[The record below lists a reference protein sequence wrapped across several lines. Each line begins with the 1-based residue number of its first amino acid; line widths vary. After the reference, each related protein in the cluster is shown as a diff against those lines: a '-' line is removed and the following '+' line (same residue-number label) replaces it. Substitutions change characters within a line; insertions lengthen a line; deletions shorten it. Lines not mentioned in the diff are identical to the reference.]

1 MKRNAYDNDELVPTM
16 DIPVLVLK
24 ESIANQFSDPTFSR
38 KDFLSKI
45 LESIKSDKDEF
56 QYDEEETQA
65 LNKIHSDL
73 MVDLLELFQSYLGI
87 GVNNIGELSD
97 DDQDEIMITL
107 YTYFILNMKK
117 NFVQLVMYFIKNK
130 TSEVLTISELKKDI
144 TTLSYKSE
152 IEDPDTLRLLANIC
166 GIIEYCINSVTTIDQ
181 FLEYTAH
188 PDRPESSDIN
198 RYYDDFTLTGNFI
211 RNYSDMI
218 TPDLMSEIEI
228 KIREKILKMYRNSRK
243 DVE

>member
-144 TTLSYKSE
+144 TTLS
-152 IEDPDTLRLLANIC
+152 
-166 GIIEYCINSVTTIDQ
+166 
-181 FLEYTAH
+181 
-188 PDRPESSDIN
+188 
-198 RYYDDFTLTGNFI
+198 
-211 RNYSDMI
+211 
-218 TPDLMSEIEI
+218 
-228 KIREKILKMYRNSRK
+228 
-243 DVE
+243 